1 MYRFLP
7 DSQESIEQF
16 QLPSGFTF
24 SRENRWVKLAQLV
37 PWSEFEAEYAQQ
49 FSATQGAPA
58 KSFRV
63 ALGALIIKERL
74 GITDEETVEQIRE
87 NPYLQYFLGFG
98 EYSDKA
104 PFEASMLVHFRKRI
118 SWSMVGRVN
127 ERMVQRALEQSNSAS
142 GSSQSQAAQTTSSER
157 DETASKTSSDSPME
171 QPNLADQQQP
181 VEVNNQGKLI
191 IDASCAPADIRYPTD
206 LGLLNSAREHSEA
219 IIDQLYKQVIDEVPK
234 KPRTYR
240 RNARR
245 DYLNASK
252 KRRLSAKQR
261 RKALRKQLGYLR
273 RNLSHIE
280 QLVRAGASLSA
291 LSRYC
296 YRTLLVVSEVFRQQ
310 QWMYQHRS
318 QRIDDRIVSLAQPH
332 VRPIVRGKAGTPVEF
347 GAKLSAS
354 CSHGFVF
361 LDRLSWDNFN
371 ESGDLQQQAN
381 SYKKRY
387 GHYPETIYAD
397 KIYRTRANRSWCQEQ
412 HIRLMGPP
420 LGRPAEAQKAALRR
434 QAREDEKI
442 RNHIEGKFGQSK
454 RRFSLSRVMAK
465 LASTAETAIAIS
477 FLVMNLEYLLQ
488 QVYWLIF
495 WFSCSRER
503 YESAVYKS
511 AIAIPSARS
520 TVAELA
526 SLTGRQNSQFRAI
539 HLN

>member
-7 DSQESIEQF
+7 ASQQSIEQF
-16 QLPSGFTF
+16 QFPSGFTL

-37 PWSEFEAEYAQQ
+37 PWAEFEAEYAQQ

-74 GITDEETVEQIRE
+74 GITDDETVEQIRE
-87 NPYLQYFLGFG
+87 NPYLQYFLGVG
-98 EYSDKA
+98 EYIDQP

-127 ERMVQRALEQSNSAS
+127 ERMVQRAIEQSNSAS
-142 GSSQSQAAQTTSSER
+142 EPSQPQEAQAAPSER
-157 DETASKTSSDSPME
+157 DETESKSSFDSPIE
-171 QPNLADQQQP
+171 QPNLADQQQQA
-181 VEVNNQGKLI
+181 EVKNKGKLI

-206 LGLLNSAREHSEA
+206 LGLLNSAREHSED
-219 IIDQLYKQVIDEVPK
+219 IIDQLYQQVKEEVSK

-245 DYLNASK
+245 DYLNAAK

-261 RKALRKQLGYLR
+261 RKAIRKQLGYLR

-280 QLVRAGASLSA
+280 QLVRAGACLSA
-291 LSRYC
+291 LSRYS
-296 YRTLLVVSEVFRQQ
+296 YRTLLVISEVFRQQ
-310 QWMYQHRS
+310 QKMYQQRS

-354 CSHGFVF
+354 CTNGFVF

-381 SYKKRY
+381 SYKKRH

-397 KIYRTRANRSWCQEQ
+397 KIYRTRANRSWCQER

-420 LGRPAEAQKAALRR
+420 LGRPSEAQKTALRR
-434 QAREDEKI
+434 QAREDERI
-442 RNHIEGKFGQSK
+442 RNQIEGKFGQGK
-454 RRFSLSRVMAK
+454 RRF
-465 LASTAETAIAIS
+465 T
-477 FLVMNLEYLLQ
+477 
-488 QVYWLIF
+488 
-495 WFSCSRER
+495 
-503 YESAVYKS
+503 
-511 AIAIPSARS
+511 
-520 TVAELA
+520 
-526 SLTGRQNSQFRAI
+526 
-539 HLN
+539 